1 MIKIEH
7 VKTISFVVVAL
18 ATVFTSPAVGLLAGI
33 VFAIVFGNPLPKMS
47 KKISKNLLQISVVGL
62 GFGMNIH
69 EALQSGKDG
78 MLFTI
83 VSVSLVM
90 ILGWFLGKW
99 VKLPKTSTYLIS
111 AGTAICG
118 GSAIA
123 AVAPITKSND
133 SEISIS
139 IATIFI
145 LNALALLIFPPI
157 GKILGLSDTQFGT
170 WAAIAIHDTS
180 SVVGAGE
187 IRRSYQSCSAD
198 GNYRETHAS
207 SVDNS
212 AYFRYYVY
220 IQRQKFEDKTTL
232 VHLVFCI
239 GYAGQYLSVDTCRDI
254 ENSGI
259 RCQKIAYGDAIF
271 YRLLLVDRCSEDSRY
286 QAYTIGCI
294 ALDFYRAYVAF
305 CNHIESRAFGY
316 TQFVQYVRV

>member
-187 IRRSYQSCSAD
+187 IYSSYSGHTNLALQTATTVKLTRALWIIPLTFVTMFIFKD
-198 GNYRETHAS
+198 KS
-207 SVDNS
+207 SKIKLPWFILFFVLAMLAN
-212 AYFRYYVY
+212 
-220 IQRQKFEDKTTL
+220 T
-232 VHLVFCI
+232 
-239 GYAGQYLSVDTCRDI
+239 YLSIPAEISKAVVFVAKKSLTVTLFFIGSCLSI
-254 ENSGI
+254 NAVKTVGI
-259 RCQKIAYGDAIF
+259 KPIVLGVLLWIF
-271 YRLLLVDRCSEDSRY
+271 
-286 QAYTIGCI
+286 IG
-294 ALDFYRAYVAF
+294 LT
-305 CNHIESRAFGY
+305 SL
-316 TQFVQYVRV
+316 FVII

>member
-187 IRRSYQSCSAD
+187 IYSSY
-198 GNYRETHAS
+198 AS
-207 SVDNS
+207 HTNLALQTATTVKLTR
-212 AYFRYYVY
+212 ALWIIPLTFVTMF
-220 IQRQKFEDKTTL
+220 IFKDKSSKIKLPWFILFFVLAMLANT
-232 VHLVFCI
+232 
-239 GYAGQYLSVDTCRDI
+239 YLSIPAEISKAVVFVAKKSLTVTLFFIGSCLSIDAVKTV
-254 ENSGI
+254 GI
-259 RCQKIAYGDAIF
+259 KPILLGVLLWIF
-271 YRLLLVDRCSEDSRY
+271 
-286 QAYTIGCI
+286 IG
-294 ALDFYRAYVAF
+294 LT
-305 CNHIESRAFGY
+305 SL
-316 TQFVQYVRV
+316 FVII

>member
-180 SVVGAGE
+180 SVVGVGE
-187 IRRSYQSCSAD
+187 IYSSYSGHTNLALQTATTVKLTRALWIIPLTFVTMFIFKD
-198 GNYRETHAS
+198 KS
-207 SVDNS
+207 SKIKLPWFILFFVLAMLAN
-212 AYFRYYVY
+212 
-220 IQRQKFEDKTTL
+220 T
-232 VHLVFCI
+232 
-239 GYAGQYLSVDTCRDI
+239 YLSIPAEISKAVVFVAKKSLTVTLFFIGSCLSIDAVKTV
-254 ENSGI
+254 GI
-259 RCQKIAYGDAIF
+259 KPILLGVLLWIF
-271 YRLLLVDRCSEDSRY
+271 
-286 QAYTIGCI
+286 IG
-294 ALDFYRAYVAF
+294 LT
-305 CNHIESRAFGY
+305 SL
-316 TQFVQYVRV
+316 FVII

>member
-157 GKILGLSDTQFGT
+157 GKILGLSDTQFGN

-187 IRRSYQSCSAD
+187 IY
-198 GNYRETHAS
+198 S
-207 SVDNS
+207 S
-212 AYFRYYVY
+212 
-220 IQRQKFEDKTTL
+220 
-232 VHLVFCI
+232 
-239 GYAGQYLSVDTCRDI
+239 YAGHLALQTATTVKLTRALWIIPLTFVTMFIFKDKSSKIKLPWFILFFVLAMLANTYLSIPAEISKAVVFVAKKSLTVTLFFIGSCLSIDAVKTV
-254 ENSGI
+254 GI
-259 RCQKIAYGDAIF
+259 KPILLGVLLWIF
-271 YRLLLVDRCSEDSRY
+271 
-286 QAYTIGCI
+286 IG
-294 ALDFYRAYVAF
+294 LT
-305 CNHIESRAFGY
+305 SL
-316 TQFVQYVRV
+316 FVII